1 MINLKT
7 VFAGLELSNPIIVSS
22 SGLTDKLE
30 KIRKLEEYGAG
41 AVVLKSIFEEQILF
55 EADKLMETSDYPEA
69 VDYIRNYTRNNSLD
83 QYLDLIESA
92 KKSVSIPVIAS
103 VNCVSSSEWT
113 DFAKKIEEAGAD
125 ALELNVYFIP
135 LNMDYS
141 SVDYE
146 KIYLDLLRD
155 IKKKIS
161 IPVILKLGTNFTHPV
176 KFVEQLYHR
185 GADGLVLFN
194 RFYSPDINIDDMKMT
209 SSDILSSPSDIR
221 LSLRWVAIISSLVK
235 EIPLA
240 ASTGVHTGKAIVK
253 QLLAG
258 ARAVQVCS
266 VLYKEGPAYLTQL
279 KKELE
284 DWMSEKNFE
293 SLGQFIG
300 KMNYDNIG
308 DPAIYERSQFMRYFS
323 SIH

>member
-7 VFAGLELSNPIIVSS
+7 VFAGLELDNPIIVSS
-22 SGLTDKLE
+22 SGLSDKLE
-30 KIRKLEEYGAG
+30 KIEKLEEYGAG

-55 EADKLMETSDYPEA
+55 EADKLYETSDYPEA
-69 VDYIRNYTRNNSLD
+69 GDYIRHYTRNNSLD
-83 QYLDLIESA
+83 KYLELIESA
-92 KKSVSIPVIAS
+92 KKSVSIPLIAS

-113 DFAKKIEEAGAD
+113 DFAKQIEEAGAD

-135 LNMDYS
+135 LNRDYS
-141 SVDYE
+141 SQDYE
-146 KIYLDLLRD
+146 KIYLDLLAD
-155 IKKKIS
+155 IKAKIT
-161 IPVILKLGTNFTHPV
+161 IPIILKLGANFTHPV
-176 KFVEQLYHR
+176 KLTEQLYHR

-209 SSDILSSPSDIR
+209 ASDVLSSPADIR

-235 EIPLA
+235 EMPLA
-240 ASTGVHTGKAIVK
+240 ASTGVHSGKAIVK
-253 QLLAG
+253 LLLAG

-266 VLYKEGPAYLTQL
+266 VLYREGPSYLTQL
-279 KKELE
+279 KKELV
-284 DWMSEKNFE
+284 DWMSAKNFGD
-293 SLGQFIG
+293 LGQFIG

-323 SIH
+323 SMH

>member
-30 KIRKLEEYGAG
+30 KIEKLEEYGAG

-69 VDYIRNYTRNNSLD
+69 EDYIRHYTKNNSLGL
-83 QYLDLIESA
+83 YLDLIESA
-92 KKSVSIPVIAS
+92 KKSVGIPVIAS
-103 VNCVSSSEWT
+103 VNCVSATEWT
-113 DFAKKIEEAGAD
+113 DFARQIADAGAD

-135 LNMDYS
+135 INKNIS
-141 SVDYE
+141 SQDYE
-146 KIYLDLLRD
+146 KIYLDLLAD
-155 IKKKIS
+155 IKKKID
-161 IPVILKLGTNFTHPV
+161 IPVILKLGVHFTHPV

-209 SSDILSSPSDIR
+209 SSDVLSSPADIR
-221 LSLRWVAIISSLVK
+221 VSLRWVAIISSLVK

-240 ASTGVHTGKAIVK
+240 ASTGVHSGKAIVK

-266 VLYKEGPAYLTQL
+266 VLYKEGPAYLTQM
-279 KKELE
+279 KKELV
-284 DWMSEKNFE
+284 DWMSAK
-293 SLGQFIG
+293 L
-300 KMNYDNIG
+300 
-308 DPAIYERSQFMRYFS
+308 
-323 SIH
+323 